1 MTEGKKQIALDF
13 SAAESVEGV
22 AEGGKRI
29 VVFDLETQKG
39 ADEVGG
45 WNNTHLMRVAVGVA
59 HDSSENRY
67 ITYLDEKVGDL
78 LALLKS
84 ADLVVGYNSRRF
96 DYGVLKGYT
105 DEPLAKTLPT
115 LDILERVEKS
125 LGFRLKL
132 DNIAQ
137 TTLGISK
144 NADGL
149 QSLRWFKEGK
159 IDLIAEYC
167 EQDVK
172 VTRDIYLY
180 GLENGFL
187 YYRDRNGKKTKF
199 EIDLA
204 PIG

>member
-1 MTEGKKQIALDF
+1 MTEDKKQISIDF
-13 SAAESVEGV
+13 SAPDKAEG
-22 AEGGKRI
+22 AADGGKR
-29 VVFDLETQKG
+29 VVVVDLETQKG

-59 HDSSENRY
+59 HDSSEDRLIVY
-67 ITYLDEKVGDL
+67 FDKEVKDL
-78 LALLKS
+78 IALLKC
-84 ADLVVGYNSRRF
+84 ADIVVGFNSRRF

-137 TTLGISK
+137 TTLGVSK
-144 NADGL
+144 SADGL

-159 IDLIAEYC
+159 LDLIADYC
-167 EQDVK
+167 KQDVK
-172 VTRDIYLY
+172 VTRDIYLF
-180 GLENGFL
+180 GRENGFL

-199 EIDLA
+199 NIDLA
-204 PIG
+204 P

>member
-1 MTEGKKQIALDF
+1 MNEEKKQISIDFSSPESSEGKK
-13 SAAESVEGV
+13 
-22 AEGGKRI
+22 EGGGRV

-59 HDSSENRY
+59 HDSLEDRL
-67 ITYLDEKVGDL
+67 IVYLDEEVGNL
-78 LALLKS
+78 ITLLKN

-115 LDILERVEKS
+115 IDILERVQDS

-137 TTLGISK
+137 TTLGVSK
-144 NADGL
+144 SADGL
-149 QSLRWFKEGK
+149 QSLQWFKEGK
-159 IDLIAEYC
+159 IDLIADYC
-167 EQDVK
+167 KQDVN
-172 VTRDIYLY
+172 VTRDIYLF
-180 GLENGFL
+180 GLEHGFL
-187 YYRDRNGKKTKF
+187 CYRERNGKKTEFK
-199 EIDLA
+199 IDLT
-204 PIG
+204 P

>member
-1 MTEGKKQIALDF
+1 MTEDKKQIPIDF
-13 SAAESVEGV
+13 SPAGNANGDTGDDSQKV
-22 AEGGKRI
+22 

-45 WNNTHLMRVAVGVA
+45 WNNPHLMRVAIGVA
-59 HDSSENRY
+59 HDSSENRFIVY
-67 ITYLDEKVGDL
+67 RDEEVEDL
-78 LALLKS
+78 IALLKS

-137 TTLGISK
+137 NTLGASK
-144 NADGL
+144 TADGL
-149 QSLRWFKEGK
+149 QSLKWFKDGK
-159 IDLIAEYC
+159 IDLIADYC
-167 EQDVK
+167 KQDVK

-187 YYRDRNGKKTKF
+187 YYRERNGQKKKF
-199 EIDLA
+199 KIDFA
-204 PIG
+204 P